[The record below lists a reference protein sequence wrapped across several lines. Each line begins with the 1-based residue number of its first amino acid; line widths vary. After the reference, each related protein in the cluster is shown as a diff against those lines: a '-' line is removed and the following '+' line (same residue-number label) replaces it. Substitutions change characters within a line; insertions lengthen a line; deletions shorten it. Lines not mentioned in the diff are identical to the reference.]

1 MKYQIFAPLF
11 WKDIRFRKFKY
22 EAKTQFLY
30 LLSAL
35 IISLHRFFL
44 CIDLLSA
51 LINLLHWSSLCIDQ
65 WSPFY
70 IEHHFAVML
79 FMILFSKLL
88 TVIFQYCF
96 FLFFLDINLNLFM
109 LFTLSA
115 CFAWIFYFNWFRF
128 LNINEMLC
136 PGFNFLFFV

>member
-1 MKYQIFAPLF
+1 MRQRLNSFIS
-11 WKDIRFRKFKY
+11 
-22 EAKTQFLY
+22 FLHWSSLCIDFFY
-30 LLSAL
+30 AL
-35 IISLHRFFL
+35 IFSLHRFFL
-44 CIDLLSA
+44 CNDLLSA

-70 IEHHFAVML
+70 IEHHFAEML
-79 FMILFSKLL
+79 FMILFSKLPTGL
-88 TVIFQYCF
+88 FQYSF
-96 FLFFLDINLNLFM
+96 LLFFCLDINLNLFM

-128 LNINEMLC
+128 LNINEMFC